1 MWDVFSSTSQQH
13 LIPDNYH
20 NQYLRI
26 YKRGNEQHFLSSR
39 NAARFSTSAWQGDLY
54 RVTHGRPQHPLQWL
68 RNKVN
73 SYISSILRHPL
84 KFIESYRSNSTA
96 TIQCWIEATWLL
108 FGTCLLFGSCHF
120 HKYEP
125 WVLFGSINIYNEP
138 HILIVM
144 ILVWAMCWQ
153 NS

>member
-54 RVTHGRPQHPLQWL
+54 RVTHGRPQHHLKYLSSNLEIPFKIEFLLYVSYHVRRKAEQL
-68 RNKVN
+68 RA
-73 SYISSILRHPL
+73 LRMSKLPRKWMLWTLMREGLTCWTFLRPPL
-84 KFIESYRSNSTA
+84 KRTGGRAWRIRA
-96 TIQCWIEATWLL
+96 TTWGSQC
-108 FGTCLLFGSCHF
+108 
-120 HKYEP
+120 
-125 WVLFGSINIYNEP
+125 
-138 HILIVM
+138 
-144 ILVWAMCWQ
+144 
-153 NS
+153 